1 MNISVELTL
10 SPLQDSYEDQIIN
23 FIKKLRASGLTILE
37 NPLSTQIYGEYD
49 RVMHVLQVEIKEA
62 FELMDKG
69 LLFMKIVK
77 SDRSE
82 YEPHF

>member
-10 SPLQDSYEDQIIN
+10 SPLQDSYEEHIIN
-23 FIKKLRASGLTILE
+23 FIKKVRASGLTVLE
-37 NPLSTQIYGEYD
+37 NPLSTQIYGDYD
-49 RVMHVLQVEIKEA
+49 EVMHLLQVEIKEA

-69 LLFMKIVK
+69 LLYMKIVK

>member
-10 SPLQDSYEDQIIN
+10 SPLQDTYEEHIIN
-23 FIKKLRASGLTILE
+23 FIKKVRASGLTVLE
-37 NPLSTQIYGEYD
+37 NPLSTQIYGDYD
-49 RVMHVLQVEIKEA
+49 KVMNLLQVEIKEA

-69 LLFMKIVK
+69 LLYMKIVK

>member
-1 MNISVELTL
+1 MHISVELTL
-10 SPLQDSYEDQIIN
+10 SPLEDSFEGHIID

-37 NPLSTQIYGEYD
+37 NPLSTQVYGEYD
-49 RVMHVLQVEIKEA
+49 EVMQVLGVEIKTA

-69 LLFMKIVK
+69 LLYMKIVK
-77 SDRSE
+77 SDRSR

>member
-1 MNISVELTL
+1 MHISVELTL
-10 SPLQDSYEDQIIN
+10 SPLEDSFEGHIIN
-23 FIKKLRASGLTILE
+23 FIKKLRASGLTVLE

-49 RVMHVLQVEIKEA
+49 EVMQVLGTEIKTA

-69 LLFMKIVK
+69 LLYMKIVK
-77 SDRSE
+77 SDRSR

>member
-10 SPLQDSYEDQIIN
+10 SPLQDTYEEHIIN
-23 FIKKLRASGLTILE
+23 FIKKIRASGLTVLE
-37 NPLSTQIYGEYD
+37 NPLSTQIYGDYD
-49 RVMHVLQVEIKEA
+49 QVMHLLQVEIKEA

-69 LLFMKIVK
+69 LLYMKIVK